1 MPVFVARPHRRERLD
16 RRECHRAAGVTIGDN
31 AVIGANSLVTKDI
44 PANTVAYGSPC
55 KVIRE
60 INERDDVYYWRDR
73 QFSER
78 FKLKEQ

>member
-1 MPVFVARPHRRERLD
+1 
-16 RRECHRAAGVTIGDN
+16 
-31 AVIGANSLVTKDI
+31 
-44 PANTVAYGSPC
+44 
-55 KVIRE
+55 

>member
-1 MPVFVARPHRRERLD
+1 M
-16 RRECHRAAGVTIGDN
+16 DN